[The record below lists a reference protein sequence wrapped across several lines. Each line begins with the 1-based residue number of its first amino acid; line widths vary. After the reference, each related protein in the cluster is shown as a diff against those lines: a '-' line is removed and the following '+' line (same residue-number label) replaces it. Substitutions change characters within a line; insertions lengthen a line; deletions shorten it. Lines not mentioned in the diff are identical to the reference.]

1 LSIEWLTKKTIQKL
15 VIVIKSI
22 ETQEVLERWQFDVDC
37 DKELLNKYKSDSE
50 IPTSKSDDVVK
61 KEIRDVMR

>member
-1 LSIEWLTKKTIQKL
+1 MSIEWLTKKTIQKL

-22 ETQEVLERWQFDVDC
+22 ETQEVLERWQFDVNC
-37 DKELLNKYKSDSE
+37 DKELLNKYKSDGE